1 MTQRLMLDL
10 VASSA
15 ESGLGLGQTSYGLR
29 PLVRSLLKGVLPTF
43 RDLAAGRIPELS
55 PKDNITRMA
64 SNAPLP
70 RVSGRVEA
78 TNKTGIRLDNGNWYN
93 YSDYGY
99 RGPKDPRAGQPEPQV
114 GQYVTAEIKN
124 DKFLQTLVIGGNG
137 QVTTPDFNPAPQT
150 AAPALAPAPV
160 APQPTTRQDDLI
172 RLQIET
178 RLTILKTMS
187 VARPQVFTLETLE
200 ELVETVRGLEA
211 FVLEEMLTRTST
223 VEDDDV
229 ILDEDSELDET
240 V

>member
-1 MTQRLMLDL
+1 MLDL
-10 VASSA
+10 VASAA
-15 ESGLGLGQTSYGLR
+15 ESGVGLCQTSYGLR
-29 PLVRSLLKGVLPTF
+29 PLVRSLLKGVSPTF
-43 RDLAAGRIPELS
+43 RDLAAGRIPDF
-55 PKDNITRMA
+55 KDITRMA
-64 SNAPLP
+64 NNAHLP

-150 AAPALAPAPV
+150 AAPAQPPV
-160 APQPTTRQDDLI
+160 APSTPAPAAPSDRQDELI

-178 RLTILKTMS
+178 RLTILKTMAVAQPSLFILDS
-187 VARPQVFTLETLE
+187 VDTLTEIT
-200 ELVETVRGLEA
+200 RSLEA
-211 FVLEEMLTRTST
+211 FVLEEMLAST
-223 VEDDDV
+223 TPVEDDDV
-229 ILDEDSELDET
+229 ILDDDSELDET

>member
-1 MTQRLMLDL
+1 
-10 VASSA
+10 
-15 ESGLGLGQTSYGLR
+15 
-29 PLVRSLLKGVLPTF
+29 
-43 RDLAAGRIPELS
+43 
-55 PKDNITRMA
+55 MA

-150 AAPALAPAPV
+150 AAPALAPV